1 MSESNQIISVEK
13 DNFFPMSVVVI
24 GVILLIASLSVF
36 GLFVYHAVV
45 FDFTKS
51 FSEIAMGFLKK
62 ELPIMLLLIVIGL
75 IFILT
80 KRIFEFNPVDK
91 TIRKGARLFQFKFG
105 EWKPFVPQCRRL
117 AFQRYEQTS
126 DYTYGGLYHQKVDE
140 YVYDLRMV
148 KEDDTFESLVSASD
162 FSAVSQI
169 LLLGKKISEV
179 YGISFHDYVLEL
191 LKKQSIA

>member
-1 MSESNQIISVEK
+1 MSTTNQIITVEER
-13 DNFFPMSVVVI
+13 NFFPIAVVVI
-24 GVILLIASLSVF
+24 GVIMIIGAISLF
-36 GLFVYHAVV
+36 GMFVYHAIV
-45 FDFTKS
+45 FDFTKT
-51 FSEIAMGFLKK
+51 FAEILIDFLKS
-62 ELPIMLLLIVIGL
+62 ELPLMLLLVAIGYV
-75 IFILT
+75 FVQT
-80 KRIFEFNPVDK
+80 KRFFEFDPENK
-91 TIRKGARLFQFKFG
+91 AIREGAQLFQFKIG
-105 EWKPFVPQCRRL
+105 SWKPFVPQCQRL

-148 KEDDTFESLVSASD
+148 KEDDTFESLISASD

-179 YGISFHDYVLEL
+179 YGIPFHDYVLEL